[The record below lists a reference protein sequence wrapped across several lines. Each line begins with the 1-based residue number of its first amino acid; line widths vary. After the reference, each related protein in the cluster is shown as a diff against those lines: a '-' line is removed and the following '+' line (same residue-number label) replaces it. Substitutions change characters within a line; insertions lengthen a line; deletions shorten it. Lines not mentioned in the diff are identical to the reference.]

1 METIKSLV
9 GLVVDRL
16 EPIANTETVVG
27 DPVAIGE
34 YKVIPISEV
43 GFGFGGGGGGGEGE
57 GMGPHAGPWHDKD
70 KKQGAKGQIGG
81 KGKGAGGGAGA
92 GVRIRPVAVIV
103 VGPQGVQTLP
113 VDRKKGKLEKL
124 VDMLPDVVAKVE
136 QARSRGA

>member
-1 METIKSLV
+1 MDAIKSLI

-16 EPIANTETVVG
+16 EPVADTKTVVG
-27 DPVAIGE
+27 DPVTIGDH
-34 YKVIPISEV
+34 KVIPISEV

-57 GMGPHAGPWHDKD
+57 GMGPGGHHG
-70 KKQGAKGQIGG
+70 KGGGKMVGG
-81 KGKGAGGGAGA
+81 KGKGSGGGCGA

-113 VDRKKGKLEKL
+113 VDRRKGKLEKL

-136 QARSRGA
+136 KARGHGA